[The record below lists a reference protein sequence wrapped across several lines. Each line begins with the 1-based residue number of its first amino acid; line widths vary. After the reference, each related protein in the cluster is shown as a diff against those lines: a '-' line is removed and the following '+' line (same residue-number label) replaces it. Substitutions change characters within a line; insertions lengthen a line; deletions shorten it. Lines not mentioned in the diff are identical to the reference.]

1 MLFCVKGAVARVKR
15 RIQLVGMSRPALARV
30 ALVSWHRHVA
40 QCAEPMF
47 YTIALGSLSYEG
59 ARRVAAT

>member
-15 RIQLVGMSRPALARV
+15 RIQLVGMSRPALALV

-40 QCAEPMF
+40 QCAEPMS
-47 YTIALGSLSYEG
+47 YTIALG
-59 ARRVAAT
+59 VTVP